1 MAKRCADAEPPTSD
15 DDQEGEGEDEGEEDE
30 DEDKDIE
37 QPDEKA
43 KVREQNHFEFDVD
56 ALQGTV
62 QVTVRDDEVLEI
74 LLEAHNLPSRT
85 CERSQRSLEK
95 RQECVPSRLHSA
107 KIQRCSES
115 PCSALRS
122 FCTQMQSRP

>member
-85 CERSQRSLEK
+85 CERLQRSLEK
-95 RQECVPSRLHSA
+95 RQEWVPSRLHSA

-115 PCSALRS
+115 SCSALRS